1 VVVADQAAAAGADL
15 VAAVD
20 VDPDQ
25 ADLVAAVDV
34 DPDQADLVAAVDVD
48 PDADQ
53 ADLVAAVDV
62 DLAVQ
67 VENDVVDDLVVRM
80 KTQVSSNAS

>member
-1 VVVADQAAAAGADL
+1 MVVADQAAAAGADL

-48 PDADQ
+48 ADQ

>member
-20 VDPDQ
+20 VDQ

-34 DPDQADLVAAVDVD
+34 DADQADLVAAVDVD